1 MTKNA
6 LRLTLAAAALVGF
19 APAAR
24 AGEAIDYPVAITGT
38 SAHGSMNSA
47 RHSADSTQYIGCTLK
62 YDAASDMTQVSC
74 SARNASD
81 KALGCSTTKPSF
93 VPVAAGISDYAWI
106 YFKCEG
112 PELVALSASKF
123 SIHLP

>member
-6 LRLTLAAAALVGF
+6 LRLTLAGAALVAF
-19 APAAR
+19 APAAHTGQ
-24 AGEAIDYPVAITGT
+24 ALDYPVFVSSK

-62 YDAASDMTQVSC
+62 YDV
-74 SARNASD
+74 ASD
-81 KALGCSTTKPSF
+81 KTEVSCVAQNEFERSLGCSTTKPSF
-93 VPVAAGISDYAWI
+93 VPVAAGISDYSWI

-112 PELVALSASKF
+112 PELVALTASKF
-123 SIHLP
+123 SHHLP